1 MAQYELAFKMQM
13 SVPELTDL
21 STEPDELRALYQ
33 IRLNRLEPVG
43 LVYLWPTT
51 RM

>member
-1 MAQYELAFKMQM
+1 MKRRLEAIDRE
-13 SVPELTDL
+13 L